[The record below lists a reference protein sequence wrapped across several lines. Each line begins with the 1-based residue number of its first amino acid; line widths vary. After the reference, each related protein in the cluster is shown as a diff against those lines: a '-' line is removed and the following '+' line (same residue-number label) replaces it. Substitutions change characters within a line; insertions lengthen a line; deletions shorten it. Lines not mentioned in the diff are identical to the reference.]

1 MTKKAK
7 DRKKQYQLE
16 AKSQWKKNPLTTDTF
31 IDIILYFGDKRKRD
45 WDNFHKLSMD
55 SLEGIVLQ
63 DDAQI
68 QEATVHK
75 EYDKENPRIEI
86 FIHSWLIKWMYYNGQ
101 VWETVTPNLIFIA
114 SKGIPISPKGDR

>member
-1 MTKKAK
+1 MQKIILTGNPISTSHIYLSQGKRRFMTKKAK

-86 FIHSWLIKWMYYNGQ
+86 FIHS
-101 VWETVTPNLIFIA
+101 
-114 SKGIPISPKGDR
+114 